1 MKFQSHLKNAV
12 ASALVVGMLVAPFQ
26 TMAKADP
33 QKTAAWTNIMGS
45 AVSGLMG
52 YLCTDFFMMAGVN
65 IDAPQL
71 ALEYMVYKA
80 MQDVT
85 YEWKPKPQQSYQ
97 MAAKSNEDN
106 AGVDT
111 SSVQVSDNAEE
122 GARTF
127 EAQALESV
135 GIEVLGM
142 NDVSSLANGRQ
153 DVVKNLTRLTYDGDQ
168 LVLNNNLTQRENEA
182 ISKMQAENYQK
193 MATAGVARA
202 ELALETAYQASL
214 DANGGDASGDLTAD
228 TSGSENIQMAAAG
241 ADRPDPTLSALPGEI
256 TSTGMGMRVQSL
268 MNLELAQRINLANAI
283 QGNILS
289 IEAARALRKTPQ
301 LYVIA
306 TAKYNKGG
314 DAKEQ

>member
-12 ASALVVGMLVAPFQ
+12 ASALVMGMLVAPFQ

-52 YLCTDFFMMAGVN
+52 YLCTDFFVMAGVN

-71 ALEYMVYKA
+71 ALEYMVYRA
-80 MQDVT
+80 MQEVT
-85 YEWKPKPQQSYQ
+85 YKWKPKPQQYYQ

-111 SSVQVSDNAEE
+111 SSVQDLPGDE

-214 DANGGDASGDLTAD
+214 DAQGDSADLELTQD
-228 TSGSENIQMAAAG
+228 TSGDDNIKMAAAG
-241 ADRPDPTLSALPGEI
+241 ADRPNPTLSALPGEI

-268 MNLELAQRINLANAI
+268 MNLELAQRINLANTI

-289 IEAARALRKTPQ
+289 IEAARALKNAPRPNQ
-301 LYVIA
+301 GSVRD
-306 TAKYNKGG
+306 NQG
-314 DAKEQ
+314 DDNEQ